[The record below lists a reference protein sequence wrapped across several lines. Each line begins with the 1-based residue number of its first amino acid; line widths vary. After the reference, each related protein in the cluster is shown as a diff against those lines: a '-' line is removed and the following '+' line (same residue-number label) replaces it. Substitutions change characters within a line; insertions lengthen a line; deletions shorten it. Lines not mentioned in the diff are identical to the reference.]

1 MKNKNILITALILCI
16 AGSVRAAD
24 NVSALKAGE
33 VIARNGT
40 QAGATACI
48 ACHGTREEEPKT
60 DSFPR
65 LFNQSR
71 YYIVNQLKDYATGV
85 RANAVM
91 GPIAKALTDEEK
103 ENVAAYYS
111 EILFP
116 SPKVKKA
123 SAVVLKRG
131 EVLAMTGDAK
141 LEIQG
146 CNNCHGP
153 GGVGLAPAIPALA
166 GQYANYTESQLKA
179 WKNGTRKNSSSQMLE
194 IAKKLSDKDIQALAL
209 YFKQVPVRTE
219 KKSVTK

>member
-1 MKNKNILITALILCI
+1 MKNKNLLIAAMILCCS
-16 AGSVRAAD
+16 GFVLAD
-24 NVSALKAGE
+24 EKTPDIKTGE
-33 VIARNGT
+33 SIARNGT

-65 LFNQSR
+65 LVNQSR
-71 YYIVNQLKDYATGV
+71 YYIVSQLKDFASGV

-116 SPKVKKA
+116 TPKVKKS
-123 SAVVLKRG
+123 SAAVLKRG
-131 EVLAMTGDAK
+131 EILATLGDAK
-141 LEIQG
+141 LEMQG

-153 GGVGLAPAIPALA
+153 GGIGMAPAIPALA
-166 GQYANYTESQLKA
+166 GQYANYIQSQLKA
-179 WKNGTRKNSSSQMLE
+179 WKSGTRKNSLSQMAE
-194 IAKKLSDKDIQALAL
+194 IAKKLSDKDIEAISL
-209 YFKQVPVRTE
+209 YFQQVPVSTG
-219 KKSVTK
+219 KKTATK